1 MPSLIIHQK
10 IGYEISKKLLLNS
23 YDYYLGIIA
32 PDAPNVDGF
41 APKVERWTAHVRDND
56 LKEWRIKLKKFYLK
70 NKNKYIKDFFIGYY
84 IHILTDIIYDD
95 YFYQKIKN
103 NILASGYLNDNTHQ
117 LMSNDMEMYNFS
129 ESEKINEILSSK
141 ENTYHINNISN
152 EILKKWKNKI
162 IKQPK
167 YQNQSIFINEEII
180 EKITNKVY
188 EEFVKSDIL

>member
-10 IGYEISKKLLLNS
+10 IGYEMSKKLLLNS

-41 APKVERWTAHVRDND
+41 APKVERWTAHVRDSD

-70 NKNKYIKDFFIGYY
+70 NKNKYIKDFLIGYY

-103 NILASGYLNDNTHQ
+103 NILAFGYLNDNTHQ

-129 ESEKINEILSSK
+129 ESEKLNEILSSK

-167 YQNQSIFINEEII
+167 YQNQSIFINEDII
-180 EKITNKVY
+180 EEITNKVY